1 VHPLE
6 YLRMIARDPASG
18 DRPWEAA
25 SAFAVLVTE
34 YGLGGS
40 EAVPTARRLLER
52 ISGRP
57 ELWWAASR
65 ILGAVDEGA
74 AAREVLEA
82 SSAQR
87 PASGGLDA
95 VVAALCD
102 PGGGP
107 PRLLVTGAV
116 AVRPRMLVPLGALL
130 PAGYADRL
138 LPAIDAEETHR
149 DDVTLVCERLRGD
162 GRVTL
167 VESPLPRAD
176 CPFVTALV

>member
-1 VHPLE
+1 MHPLE

-52 ISGRP
+52 IPGRP

-74 AAREVLEA
+74 AARQVLEA

-87 PASGGLDA
+87 PA
-95 VVAALCD
+95 
-102 PGGGP
+102 
-107 PRLLVTGAV
+107 
-116 AVRPRMLVPLGALL
+116 
-130 PAGYADRL
+130 
-138 LPAIDAEETHR
+138 
-149 DDVTLVCERLRGD
+149 
-162 GRVTL
+162 
-167 VESPLPRAD
+167 
-176 CPFVTALV
+176 